1 MSNPHISELRTELL
15 ATLRDLRNRT
25 NPMEPDRA
33 RAGAQVAGVL
43 VDSARVEVE
52 YIKVT
57 GQDTSNF
64 IDGLKAPAAVAA
76 ITNAPGG
83 GMVDR
88 SHAGVVRH
96 SMGDD

>member
-1 MSNPHISELRTELL
+1 MSNPHINELRTELL

-33 RAGAQVAGVL
+33 RAVAQVAAVL

-57 GQDTSNF
+57 GQDNSNF
-64 IDGLKAPAAVAA
+64 IDCLKAPEAVAA

>member
-1 MSNPHISELRTELL
+1 MSNPHINELRTELL
-15 ATLRDLRNRT
+15 SALRELRNRT

-33 RAGAQVAGVL
+33 RAISQVAAVL

-64 IDGLKAPAAVAA
+64 IDSLKAPAAVAA
-76 ITNAPGG
+76 IANAPNGT
-83 GMVDR
+83 MIDR
-88 SHAGVVRH
+88 SQAGVVRH
-96 SMGDD
+96 MLVD